1 LRGLPSPDAPTLAAL
16 ATSLY
21 IHVPFC
27 FHKCHYCDFYSL
39 VDKQDRQ
46 APFAQRLAAEL
57 AALSP
62 WAGPLETIF
71 VGGGTPTLLRP
82 ELWTDLLVK
91 LHRHFDFSK
100 DPEFTVECNPET
112 ATPELFAIL
121 REGGVNRISIG
132 AQSFNPVHLKTLER
146 WHDPQNV
153 LKSLALAKAAGISRQ
168 SLDLIYA
175 IPGQTQE
182 EWEQN
187 LATALGAGTTHLSCY
202 SLTYEPNTAMTARL
216 NRGEF
221 ARTDEDLEADM
232 FCLTLEKLR
241 GAGIERYEVSNFAK
255 RGDECRH
262 NLAYWRQR
270 NWLAAGPSA
279 SAHMHGHRWKNV
291 PRLDDYLNGG
301 ELGFAPIT
309 DYEAAEPMRN
319 LAERIMTGLRIS
331 EGVDSTEILSAAGNA
346 AARLQ
351 AVAANA
357 VSKGLIADDA
367 SRWILTDAGFLVA
380 DSIAA
385 DLMAALRRRE

>member
-1 LRGLPSPDAPTLAAL
+1 M
-16 ATSLY
+16 
-21 IHVPFC
+21 PFC

-46 APFAQRLAAEL
+46 APFSQRLAAEL
-57 AALSP
+57 VALSP

-82 ELWTDLLVK
+82 ELWTELLAT

-100 DPEFTVECNPET
+100 APEFTVECNPET

-121 REGGVNRISIG
+121 RAGGVNRISIG
-132 AQSFNPVHLKTLER
+132 AQSFNPIHLKTLER

-153 LKSLALAKAAGISRQ
+153 LKALALAKAAGISRQ

-175 IPGQTQE
+175 IPGQTQQ
-182 EWEQN
+182 EWEQD
-187 LATALGAGTTHLSCY
+187 LSIALGAGTTHLSCY

-221 ARTDEDLEADM
+221 TRADEDLEADM

-279 SAHMHGHRWKNV
+279 SAHMQGHRWKNV
-291 PRLDDYLNGG
+291 PRLDDYLNDGDR
-301 ELGFAPIT
+301 GFAPIT
-309 DYEAAEPMRN
+309 DYEVADLKRN

-331 EGVDSTEILSAAGNA
+331 EGVDSTEILSAAGEA
-346 AARLQ
+346 APRLQ
-351 AVAANA
+351 AVAAKA
-357 VSKGLIADDA
+357 VSDKGLIANHP